1 MKSQFRHLLLTVLF
15 CCPLL
20 AARDSPAQSD
30 AKLEAYP
37 WKAGHAA
44 IDITP
49 DEALWMAGYAG
60 RKSPFDGVRQPIF
73 AKCIAIEDA
82 EGRRLAIVT
91 LDLIGVTKSMRT
103 SLENHVKTVHQ
114 VYEQGLLINASHTHS
129 GPAIRTFQPPGG
141 GAERVGY
148 GGIPDEEAE
157 QRANEVLAY
166 KVILDGKL
174 KKVVDDAFAGLA
186 PAQLSYSHARC
197 GFSMNRRTPI
207 GQGFKNSPYPDGPVD
222 QTVPVLQVRD
232 GEGKLKAVLFGY
244 ACHATTMG
252 DMKIHGDWPGYAQA
266 YFEKDNPGVMAAFLN
281 GCSGDQ
287 NPYPRRMEVFLERH
301 GRSMATAIE
310 AALET
315 PSQPLS
321 GPLKSAIAWPEI
333 AYDTPPTRAELV
345 EKSKSKDGY
354 DARHAEMLLA
364 ILDEKGALPASYP
377 VPVQVI
383 RFADTLTL
391 CTIGGEVVIDY
402 ALRLKRELAEVSS
415 APVWVA
421 GYSNEVI
428 PYIPSKR
435 VWEEGGSEGGT
446 AMRYF
451 RSVIHPG
458 RWASSIEETL
468 INTIYDLEEMLRT
481 GGD

>member
-1 MKSQFRHLLLTVLF
+1 MKSQFRHLLLALVCGAFFSATTTSQAQN
-15 CCPLL
+15 
-20 AARDSPAQSD
+20 AAVTDD
-30 AKLEAYP
+30 YP
-37 WKAGHAA
+37 WKAGHSSV
-44 IDITP
+44 DVTP
-49 DEALWMAGYAG
+49 ENPVWMAGYAG
-60 RKSPFDGVRQPIF
+60 RKKPFDGVRQPIF

-82 EGRRLAIVT
+82 DGRRLAIVT
-91 LDLIGVTKSMRT
+91 LDLIGVTKKMRT
-103 SLENHVKTVHQ
+103 SLEDHAKARHQ
-114 VYEQGLLINASHTHS
+114 VLEQGLLINASHTHS

-141 GAERVGY
+141 GTERVGY
-148 GGIPDEEAE
+148 GNIPEADAE
-157 QRANEVLAY
+157 QRAREVLAY
-166 KVILDGKL
+166 KAVLDKKL
-174 KKVVDDAFAGLA
+174 KALIDDAFAKLT
-186 PAQLSYSHARC
+186 PSRLSYSHARC
-197 GFSMNRRTPI
+197 GFSMNRRTPVAE
-207 GQGFKNSPYPDGPVD
+207 GFKNSPYPDGPVD

-232 GEGKLKAVLFGY
+232 SEDKLKAVLFGY

-266 YFEKDNPGVMAAFLN
+266 YFEKDHPGVMAAFLN

-301 GRSMATAIE
+301 GHSMATAIE

-315 PSQPLS
+315 PAQPLV

-333 AYDTPPTRAELV
+333 AYDTPPSREELV

-364 ILDEKGALPASYP
+364 MLDGKGELPESYP

-391 CTIGGEVVIDY
+391 CAIGGEVVVDY

-428 PYIPSKR
+428 AYIPSKR
-435 VWEEGGSEGGT
+435 VREEGGYEGGG

-458 RWASSIEETL
+458 PWAASIEETL

-481 GGD
+481 GAD

>member
-1 MKSQFRHLLLTVLF
+1 MKSQFRHLLLVHVCGAFLFATV
-15 CCPLL
+15 
-20 AARDSPAQSD
+20 AVQAQTEGKAES
-30 AKLEAYP
+30 YP
-37 WKAGHAA
+37 WKAGHAS
-44 IDITP
+44 IDVTP
-49 DEALWMAGYAG
+49 ESPVWMAGYAG
-60 RKSPFDGVRQPIF
+60 RKKPFDGVRQAIF

-82 EGRRLAIVT
+82 DGHRLAIVT
-91 LDLIGVTKSMRT
+91 LDLIGVTKEMRT
-103 SLENHVKTVHQ
+103 SLEQHAKARHDVF
-114 VYEQGLLINASHTHS
+114 EQGLLINASHTHS

-141 GAERVGY
+141 GTERVGY
-148 GGIPDEEAE
+148 GGIPESEAE
-157 QRANEVLAY
+157 QRAQEVIAN
-166 KVILDGKL
+166 KAVLDKKL
-174 KKVVDDAFAGLA
+174 KALIDDAFSKLA
-186 PAQLSYSHARC
+186 PAQLAYSHARC
-197 GFSMNRRTPI
+197 GFSMNRRTPV
-207 GQGFKNSPYPDGPVD
+207 GESFKNSPYPDGPVD

-266 YFEKDNPGVMAAFLN
+266 YFEKDHPGVMAAFLN

-287 NPYPRRMEVFLERH
+287 NPYPRRLEVFLERH
-301 GRSMATAIE
+301 GHSMATAIE

-315 PSQPLS
+315 PAQPLA
-321 GPLKSAIAWPEI
+321 GPLKSAIAWPEV
-333 AYDTPPTRAELV
+333 AYDTPPTREEIVA
-345 EKSKSKDGY
+345 KTQSSDSY

-364 ILDEKGALPASYP
+364 MLDENGKLPESYP

-383 RFADTLTL
+383 RFGDTLTL
-391 CTIGGEVVIDY
+391 CAIGGEVVVDY

-428 PYIPSKR
+428 AYIPSKR
-435 VWEEGGSEGGT
+435 VREEGGYEGGG

-458 RWASSIEETL
+458 PWAPSIEETL
-468 INTIYDLEEMLRT
+468 INAIYDLEEMLRT